1 MIKFL
6 KKIFKR
12 ISQKIDSR
20 YEEKEKI
27 REKERKL
34 LKIRMAAYNLGT
46 KNALKPKEVF
56 WHITFPKI
64 LKFSKLGTKYSIIG
78 IITIG
83 GIIGGT
89 LLLLGSSIYAIFL
102 YVALPIIIISMIFWI
117 LYFLEFLTD
126 EFVREKFNILS
137 TLLLAIYTTISSF

>member
-1 MIKFL
+1 MIEFL
-6 KKIFKR
+6 KKIF
-12 ISQKIDSR
+12 QKIHSR
-20 YEEKEKI
+20 YEEKEK
-27 REKERKL
+27 ERKKEERL
-34 LKIRMAAYNLGT
+34 LKIRTAAYNLGT
-46 KNALKPKEVF
+46 KSALKPKEVF
-56 WHITFPKI
+56 FYITFPKI
-64 LKFSKLGTKYSIIG
+64 LKFSMLGTKYSIIG

-126 EFVREKFNILS
+126 EFVREKFS
-137 TLLLAIYTTISSF
+137 K

>member
-6 KKIFKR
+6 KR
-12 ISQKIDSR
+12 ILKKTLQKIDSK
-20 YEEKEKI
+20 YEEKEKLK
-27 REKERKL
+27 EKERKL

-64 LKFSKLGTKYSIIG
+64 SRFSMLGTKYSIIG

-83 GIIGGT
+83 GIIGGI

-102 YVALPIIIISMIFWI
+102 YVALPIIIISMIF
-117 LYFLEFLTD
+117 
-126 EFVREKFNILS
+126 
-137 TLLLAIYTTISSF
+137 

>member
-1 MIKFL
+1 MEKFL
-6 KKIFKR
+6 KKILK
-12 ISQKIDSR
+12 KIDSR

-34 LKIRMAAYNLGT
+34 LKIRMTAYNLGT

-64 LKFSKLGTKYSIIG
+64 LKFSMLGTKYSIIG

-83 GIIGGT
+83 GIIGGV

-102 YVALPIIIISMIFWI
+102 YVALPIIIISMIF
-117 LYFLEFLTD
+117 
-126 EFVREKFNILS
+126 
-137 TLLLAIYTTISSF
+137 

>member
-1 MIKFL
+1 MIKLL
-6 KKIFKR
+6 KKIFK
-12 ISQKIDSR
+12 KIDSR

-34 LKIRMAAYNLGT
+34 LRIRIAAYNLGT
-46 KNALKPKEVF
+46 KSALKPKEVF

-64 LKFSKLGTKYSIIG
+64 LKFSMLGTKYSIIG

-83 GIIGGT
+83 GIIGGV

-102 YVALPIIIISMIFWI
+102 YVALPLIIISMIF
-117 LYFLEFLTD
+117 
-126 EFVREKFNILS
+126 
-137 TLLLAIYTTISSF
+137 

>member
-1 MIKFL
+1 MEKFL
-6 KKIFKR
+6 KKILK
-12 ISQKIDSR
+12 KIDSK

-46 KNALKPKEVF
+46 KSALKPKEVF
-56 WHITFPKI
+56 WYITFPKI
-64 LKFSKLGTKYSIIG
+64 LKFSMLGTKYSIIG

-83 GIIGGT
+83 GIIGGI

-102 YVALPIIIISMIFWI
+102 YVALPIIIISMIF
-117 LYFLEFLTD
+117 
-126 EFVREKFNILS
+126 
-137 TLLLAIYTTISSF
+137 

>member
-1 MIKFL
+1 MEKFL
-6 KKIFKR
+6 KKILK
-12 ISQKIDSR
+12 KIDSR

-46 KNALKPKEVF
+46 KNALKPKEIF

-64 LKFSKLGTKYSIIG
+64 LKFSMLGTKYSIIG

-117 LYFLEFLTD
+117 LYFLEFITD
-126 EFVREKFNILS
+126 EFVRDKFHIFILS
-137 TLLLAIYTTISSF
+137 

>member
-1 MIKFL
+1 MEKFL
-6 KKIFKR
+6 KKILK
-12 ISQKIDSR
+12 KIDSK

-46 KNALKPKEVF
+46 KSALKPKEVF

-64 LKFSKLGTKYSIIG
+64 LKFSMLGTKYSIIG

-102 YVALPIIIISMIFWI
+102 YVALPIIIISIIF
-117 LYFLEFLTD
+117 
-126 EFVREKFNILS
+126 
-137 TLLLAIYTTISSF
+137 

>member
-6 KKIFKR
+6 KKIFK
-12 ISQKIDSR
+12 KILKKVNNR

-27 REKERKL
+27 REKEKKL
-34 LKIRMAAYNLGT
+34 LKIRMAAYSLGT
-46 KNALKPKEVF
+46 KSALKPKEVF

-64 LKFSKLGTKYSIIG
+64 LKFSMLGTKYSIIG

-83 GIIGGT
+83 GIIGGA

-102 YVALPIIIISMIFWI
+102 YLVLPIIIISIIF
-117 LYFLEFLTD
+117 
-126 EFVREKFNILS
+126 
-137 TLLLAIYTTISSF
+137 

>member
-1 MIKFL
+1 MEKFL
-6 KKIFKR
+6 KKILK
-12 ISQKIDSR
+12 KIDSK
-20 YEEKEKI
+20 YEEKEEI
-27 REKERKL
+27 REKEKRL

-56 WHITFPKI
+56 WYITFPKI
-64 LKFSKLGTKYSIIG
+64 LKFSMLGTKYSIIG

-102 YVALPIIIISMIFWI
+102 YVALPIIMISMIF
-117 LYFLEFLTD
+117 
-126 EFVREKFNILS
+126 
-137 TLLLAIYTTISSF
+137 

>member
-1 MIKFL
+1 MEKFL
-6 KKIFKR
+6 KKIFKK
-12 ISQKIDSR
+12 ILQKIDSR

-102 YVALPIIIISMIFWI
+102 YVVLPIIIISMIF
-117 LYFLEFLTD
+117 
-126 EFVREKFNILS
+126 
-137 TLLLAIYTTISSF
+137 

>member
-1 MIKFL
+1 MEKFL
-6 KKIFKR
+6 KKILK
-12 ISQKIDSR
+12 KIDSK

-27 REKERKL
+27 RKKERKL

-46 KNALKPKEVF
+46 KSALKPKEVF
-56 WHITFPKI
+56 WYITFPKI
-64 LKFSKLGTKYSIIG
+64 LKFSMLGTKYSIIG

-102 YVALPIIIISMIFWI
+102 YVALPIIIISMIF
-117 LYFLEFLTD
+117 
-126 EFVREKFNILS
+126 
-137 TLLLAIYTTISSF
+137 

>member
-12 ISQKIDSR
+12 ISQKIDSK

-27 REKERKL
+27 REKEKRL
-34 LKIRMAAYNLGT
+34 LKIRIAAYNLGT

-102 YVALPIIIISMIFWI
+102 YVALPIIIISMIF
-117 LYFLEFLTD
+117 
-126 EFVREKFNILS
+126 
-137 TLLLAIYTTISSF
+137 

>member
-12 ISQKIDSR
+12 ILQKIDSK

-27 REKERKL
+27 SETDRQL
-34 LKIRMAAYNLGT
+34 LKIRMVAYNLGT
-46 KNALKPKEVF
+46 KSALKPKEVF

-64 LKFSKLGTKYSIIG
+64 LKFSMLGTKYSIIG

-102 YVALPIIIISMIFWI
+102 YVALPIIIISMIF
-117 LYFLEFLTD
+117 
-126 EFVREKFNILS
+126 
-137 TLLLAIYTTISSF
+137 

>member
-12 ISQKIDSR
+12 ILQKIDSK

-34 LKIRMAAYNLGT
+34 LKIRMVAYNLGT
-46 KNALKPKEVF
+46 KSALKPKEVF

-64 LKFSKLGTKYSIIG
+64 LKFSMLGTKYSIIG

-83 GIIGGT
+83 GIIGGV

-102 YVALPIIIISMIFWI
+102 YMFLPIIIISMIF
-117 LYFLEFLTD
+117 
-126 EFVREKFNILS
+126 
-137 TLLLAIYTTISSF
+137 